1 MISVDNEYY
10 DQPTM
15 DERDQIL
22 LQTFGLA
29 LARDKY
35 WAIVVFRRYLHAL
48 SPEHQQTWKAKQEPD
63 DPELFHPHWDY
74 WRMSMGEWPE
84 EMSLFSAFLLEIEQV
99 NNLAAVMG
107 RPPLFRETCHDRRPR
122 DFGYLIRPT
131 ARELA
136 NFAGVLDKMLSE
148 NINRDFFQSEV
159 AYEDETT
166 DRKGR
171 IIVRQK
177 GTIRILDEWI
187 KAKVRLQDPQSEELV
202 DHAINTMKKIRKH
215 RNPQAHKLSP
225 DTYDRELFKEQIR
238 LMRDAYRAC

>member
-1 MISVDNEYY
+1 
-10 DQPTM
+10 
-15 DERDQIL
+15 
-22 LQTFGLA
+22 
-29 LARDKY
+29 
-35 WAIVVFRRYLHAL
+35 
-48 SPEHQQTWKAKQEPD
+48 
-63 DPELFHPHWDY
+63 
-74 WRMSMGEWPE
+74 MSMGEWPE